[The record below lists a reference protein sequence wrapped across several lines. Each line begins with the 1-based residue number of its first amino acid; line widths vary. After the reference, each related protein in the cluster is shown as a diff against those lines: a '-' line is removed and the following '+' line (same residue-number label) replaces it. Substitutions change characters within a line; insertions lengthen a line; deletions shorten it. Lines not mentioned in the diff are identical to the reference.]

1 MNKRIQKK
9 YLSDDER
16 VVLRLFHL
24 SNRVDFNL
32 YDVSKNNAEAF
43 TRILGKSHA
52 AEFMSYK
59 WVAANRRI
67 KNISVSVIAFL
78 ERDEN

>member
-24 SNRVDFNL
+24 SNGVDFNL
-32 YDVSKNNAEAF
+32 YDVSKDSAEAF
-43 TRILGKSHA
+43 AGILGKPQAVES
-52 AEFMSYK
+52 EDCK
-59 WVAANRRI
+59 WVEANKRI
-67 KNISVSVIAFL
+67 KNIRVSATAFL
-78 ERDEN
+78 ERGGI

>member
-24 SNRVDFNL
+24 SNGVDFNL
-32 YDVSKNNAEAF
+32 YYVSKNNAEAF

-52 AEFMSYK
+52 TEAKSCK
-59 WVAANRRI
+59 WVEANRRI
-67 KNISVSVIAFL
+67 KNISVSATAFL